1 MDFLIGFYETSPNR
15 TSPWSDFCILFYFG
29 RKPHRLG
36 MNQGFEKQM
45 SGIPDSHQNATM
57 IQTQAQ
63 MTFMFSRIGVLIF
76 MFCVCFLCF
85 HVSANLLFMCSGFG
99 QLDFHIFT
107 FLQFFFMYFHVSI
120 FLFSRCVSSHEP
132 LEVHRGRSIHFK
144 GSRHLSAAPPHQ
156 FSRPFFPLESLPPQV
171 EMWKQ
176 ACGLD
181 HTQFWDLSKRLVSTR
196 LNSGIMGPPPP

>member
-1 MDFLIGFYETSPNR
+1 
-15 TSPWSDFCILFYFG
+15 
-29 RKPHRLG
+29 
-36 MNQGFEKQM
+36 M

-63 MTFMFSRIGVLIF
+63 MTFMFSRIGVLIV
-76 MFCVCFLCF
+76 MCCVCFLCF

-144 GSRHLSAAPPHQ
+144 GSRHLSAAIQ
-156 FSRPFFPLESLPPQV
+156 ASVWSRPYAILGDPMGPHVMETSVWSRPYAILGS
-171 EMWKQ
+171 KQ
-176 ACGLD
+176 ASGLD
-181 HTQFWDLSKRLVSTR
+181 HTQF
-196 LNSGIMGPPPP
+196 